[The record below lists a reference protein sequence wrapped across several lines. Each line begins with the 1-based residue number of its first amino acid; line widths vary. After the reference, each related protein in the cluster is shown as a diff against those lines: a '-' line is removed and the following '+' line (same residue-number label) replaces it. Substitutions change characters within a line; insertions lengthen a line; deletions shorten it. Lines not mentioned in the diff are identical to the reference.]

1 MTGISAGKSAEYF
14 STCEHCS
21 WAPSVADLYRIIGA
35 PPIQCSTSM
44 WPIHPKG
51 TKVIC
56 RWLSPHG
63 CLVSTRESK
72 WHCTWHSERLPQAL
86 ISFWWPWKDQKI
98 SRTGLTAPEK
108 DQAAGHCL
116 NVSSLICAEQCCAT
130 AMSVPPI
137 GRWLGKRIRSPGNPW
152 QGPPSSGCPW
162 DKGTSLILSSL
173 PGLICPP
180 IIRHWLLAS
189 CVFCLL

>member
-1 MTGISAGKSAEYF
+1 MCGPSIPRARAPKLFADDSVHMDAWSARGKASDTALGTPRG
-14 STCEHCS
+14 S
-21 WAPSVADLYRIIGA
+21 
-35 PPIQCSTSM
+35 
-44 WPIHPKG
+44 PKLSSHSDDRG
-51 TKVIC
+51 RTK
-56 RWLSPHG
+56 RSLG
-63 CLVSTRESK
+63 
-72 WHCTWHSERLPQAL
+72 
-86 ISFWWPWKDQKI
+86 
-98 SRTGLTAPEK
+98 RTGLTAPEK